1 MRNRIRR
8 PSFNNSRRNVTTYVF
23 NFAVAAIMIAVGFLL
38 SLPFLYV
45 SFVLNWHFH
54 SITFWPFIML
64 IAFMCGAPCFIGGL
78 IGLLTARRS
87 SPAQSNVPQDVER
100 IRFAVETEQM
110 KTNIK

>member
-1 MRNRIRR
+1 
-8 PSFNNSRRNVTTYVF
+8 
-23 NFAVAAIMIAVGFLL
+23 
-38 SLPFLYV
+38 
-45 SFVLNWHFH
+45 
-54 SITFWPFIML
+54 
-64 IAFMCGAPCFIGGL
+64 MCGAPCFIGGL